1 MIISASRRTDL
12 PAFKPE
18 ETVKKI
24 LKYNGDSGIVQGV
37 VFWTKN
43 AAPIIPYLHLLTEKN
58 IPFYFQYTLN
68 YYPEFEHNLPNF
80 TARLNTFKNLSDII
94 GKNRVIWRF
103 DPVVLRDTDSER
115 GEGGYSGR
123 VNIHDIIN
131 RVQSITSELKD
142 HTEKLVFSYYDSY
155 WKCPQDLRP
164 PTPNEQAVFRDA
176 VREINHRYG
185 LTVATCAEPDSGYGE
200 GEVIQR
206 NACIDPVL
214 LKQIGATG
222 FDESKDSHQRLLCGC
237 CKSIDI
243 GQYHICKHACD
254 YCYAK

>member
-12 PAFKPE
+12 PAFFPK
-18 ETVKKI
+18 ETIEKI
-24 LKYNGDSGIVQGV
+24 LKYNGGSDIVQGV

-43 AAPIIPYLHLLTEKN
+43 AEPIIPYLHLLTEKN

-68 YYPEFEHNLPNF
+68 YYPEFEHNLPNP
-80 TARLNTFKNLSDII
+80 AERLDTFRELSDRI

-103 DPVVLRDTDSER
+103 DPVVLRDGFMDKQ
-115 GEGGYSGR
+115 GFG
-123 VNIHDIIN
+123 NKCDIREVIRRLN
-131 RVQSITSELKD
+131 TIASSLKD
-142 HTEKLVFSYYDSY
+142 HTEKLVFSYFDPY
-155 WKCPQDLRP
+155 WKCPTDLRP
-164 PTPNEQAVFRDA
+164 PTPQEQAAFRDA
-176 VREINHRYG
+176 VRGIHEKYG
-185 LTVATCAEPDSGYGE
+185 LTVATCAEPPTGYGE

-214 LKQIGATG
+214 LKQIGAVG
-222 FDESKDSHQRLLCGC
+222 IDETKDTHQRALCGC

-243 GQYHICKHACD
+243 GKYHTCKHACD